1 MKNREIAMIFNRIA
15 DYLEI
20 KNDNPF
26 RIRAYRRAS
35 QNLESLTRNVE
46 DAPEEE
52 LTKIPGIGKDLAAKI
67 IEYLK
72 TGRIAAYEELK
83 REIPPIVLEIE
94 SIPGIGPR
102 TAMLIYDK
110 LRVQSIDELER
121 FASEHKLSG
130 LPGIKEKTEE
140 NILKGIAMLRRG
152 MERRP
157 LGHVLPIAQEIVG
170 RLRQNAPLKRIDI
183 AGSIRRWKE
192 TVKDIDILAQS
203 DDPEAVMKAFAG
215 LPNVKDVLM
224 RGPTR
229 SSVIIKEDLQVDL
242 RVVGKESY
250 GAALAYFTGSKEH
263 NVRLRE
269 MAVKKGLSINEYG
282 IFRVRDNRKLG
293 GEHEEDAYKILGLQF
308 VPPELRED
316 SGEIEAAL
324 ENRLPQ
330 LVSVEDIRGDL
341 HVHSNWSDG
350 VNSIEQLAI
359 AAKERGYSYLCIT
372 DHSQGLGIA
381 HGLTVERLMAQ
392 RKEVDAVNK
401 KIKNFK
407 IFHGTEVDIKSDGLP
422 DLPDEALKTL
432 DIVVASI
439 HSGFKQSREQITSRI
454 VKAMKNPYVS
464 IIGHPT
470 GRLLGER
477 DAYDVDMDE
486 VLKTAAETGTA
497 LEINAYP
504 LRLDLNDIYVM
515 KAKEIGVFIVINTD
529 AHDIPQF
536 DFMRYGVSIARR
548 GWLEKKD
555 VVNTLDVKQ
564 LLKRLK
570 PELSSDKNIH

>member
-1 MKNREIAMIFNRIA
+1 MKNREIAAIFNEIA

-35 QNLESLTRNVE
+35 QNLEGLSRNVADMTE
-46 DAPEEE
+46 DD

-72 TGRIAAYEELK
+72 TGRITAHEELK
-83 REIPPIVLEIE
+83 KEIPSIVLEIE
-94 SIPGIGPR
+94 AIPGVGPM
-102 TAMLIYDK
+102 TAMLIYEK
-110 LRVQSIDELER
+110 LHIESIDELER
-121 FASEHKLSG
+121 LANEHKLAG

-140 NILKGIAMLRRG
+140 NILKGIGMLRRG
-152 MERRP
+152 SERKP
-157 LGHVLPIAQEIVG
+157 LGRVLPLAQELVEQ
-170 RLRQNAPLKRIDI
+170 LKQKAPLKRIDI
-183 AGSIRRWKE
+183 AGSIRRYKD
-192 TVKDIDILAQS
+192 TVKDIDILVQS
-203 DDPEAVMKAFAG
+203 EDPEAVMKAFVA

-224 RGPTR
+224 HGPTR
-229 SSVIIKEDLQVDL
+229 SSIIIKEGLQVDL

-282 IFRVRDNRKLG
+282 IFRVKDNKKLG

-316 SGEIEAAL
+316 LGEIEVAL

-330 LVSVEDIRGDL
+330 LVSLEDICGDL

-350 VNSIEQLAI
+350 VNSIEQLSI

-381 HGLTVERLMAQ
+381 HGLTVERLMEQ
-392 RKEVDAVNK
+392 RKEIDAVNK
-401 KIKNFK
+401 KTKNFRVL
-407 IFHGTEVDIKSDGLP
+407 HGTEVDIKSDGSP
-422 DLPDEALKTL
+422 DLPDEALKEL
-432 DIVVASI
+432 DIVVASV
-439 HSGFKQSREQITSRI
+439 HSGFKQTREQITSRI
-454 VKAMKNPYVS
+454 VKAMQNPNIA
-464 IIGHPT
+464 IIAHPT

-477 DAYDVDMDE
+477 EAYEVDMNA
-486 VLKTAAETGTA
+486 VLEAAAETGTA
-497 LEINAYP
+497 LEINAFP
-504 LRLDLNDIYVM
+504 LRLDLTDKYAKM
-515 KAKEIGVFIVINTD
+515 AKELGVSIAISTD
-529 AHDIPQF
+529 AHDILQF
-536 DFMRYGVSIARR
+536 NYMTYGVSIARR

-555 VVNTLDVKQ
+555 VINTLDVKQ

-570 PELSSDKNIH
+570 PSSGK

>member
-1 MKNREIAMIFNRIA
+1 MKNLEIAAIFNEIA

-35 QNLESLTRNVE
+35 QNLEGLSRNVE
-46 DAPEEE
+46 DLTEDD

-67 IEYLK
+67 GEYLR
-72 TGRIAAYEELK
+72 TGKVSAHEELK
-83 REIPPIVLEIE
+83 KEIPSIVLEIE
-94 SIPGIGPR
+94 AIPGVGPR
-102 TAMLIYDK
+102 TAMLIYEK
-110 LRVQSIDELER
+110 LHIESIDELER
-121 FASEHKLSG
+121 LANEHKLAG

-140 NILKGIAMLRRG
+140 NILKGIGMLRRG
-152 MERRP
+152 SERKP
-157 LGHVLPIAQEIVG
+157 LGRVLPVAQELVEQ
-170 RLRQNAPLKRIDI
+170 LKQKAPLKRIDI
-183 AGSIRRWKE
+183 AGSIRRYKD
-192 TVKDIDILAQS
+192 TVKDIDILVQS
-203 DDPEAVMKAFAG
+203 EDPEAVMKAFVA

-224 RGPTR
+224 HGPTR
-229 SSVIIKEDLQVDL
+229 SSIIIKDGLQVDL

-282 IFRVRDNRKLG
+282 IFRVKDNKKLG

-316 SGEIEAAL
+316 LGEIEAAIG
-324 ENRLPQ
+324 NRLPQ
-330 LVSVEDIRGDL
+330 LVSLEDIRGDL

-381 HGLTVERLMAQ
+381 HGLTVVRLMEQ
-392 RKEVDAVNK
+392 RKEIDSVNK
-401 KIKNFK
+401 KIKNIK
-407 IFHGTEVDIKSDGLP
+407 VLHGTEVDIKSDGSP
-422 DLPDEALKTL
+422 DLSDDALKTL
-432 DIVVASI
+432 DIVVSSI
-439 HSGFKQSREQITSRI
+439 HSGFKQTREQITSRI
-454 VKAMKNPYVS
+454 VKAMQNPYID
-464 IIGHPT
+464 IIAHPT

-477 DAYDVDMDE
+477 EAYEVDMNE
-486 VLKTAAETGTA
+486 VLKVAAETGTA
-497 LEINAYP
+497 LEINAFP
-504 LRLDLNDIYVM
+504 LRLDLNDIYVK
-515 KAKEIGVFIVINTD
+515 KAKELGVSIAISTD
-529 AHDIPQF
+529 AHDILQF
-536 DFMRYGVSIARR
+536 NYMTYGISIARR

-555 VVNTLDVKQ
+555 VLNTLDYKQ
-564 LLKRLK
+564 LLKHMK
-570 PELSSDKNIH
+570 S

>member
-1 MKNREIAMIFNRIA
+1 MKNREIAAIFNEIA

-20 KNDNPF
+20 KKDNPF

-35 QNLESLTRNVE
+35 QNLEGLSRNVE
-46 DAPEEE
+46 DLTEDD

-67 IEYLK
+67 GEYLK
-72 TGRIAAYEELK
+72 TGKINAHEELK
-83 REIPPIVLEIE
+83 KEIPSIVLEIE
-94 SIPGIGPR
+94 AIPGVGPR
-102 TAMLIYDK
+102 TAMLIYEK
-110 LRVQSIDELER
+110 LRIKSIEELEKL
-121 FASEHKLSG
+121 ASEHKLSG
-130 LPGIKEKTEE
+130 LQGIKEKTEE
-140 NILKGIAMLRRG
+140 NILKGIAMLKRG

-157 LGHVLPIAQEIVG
+157 LGRVLPVAQEIV
-170 RLRQNAPLKRIDI
+170 RQLGQKAPLKRIDI
-183 AGSIRRWKE
+183 AGSIRRYKE
-192 TVKDIDILAQS
+192 TVKDIDILVLS
-203 DDPEAVMKAFAG
+203 DNPEAVMKVFVG

-224 RGPTR
+224 HGPTR
-229 SSVIIKEDLQVDL
+229 SSIIITEGLQVDL

-269 MAVKKGLSINEYG
+269 MAVRKGLSINEYG
-282 IFRVRDNRKLG
+282 IFRVKDNKKLG
-293 GEHEEDAYKILGLQF
+293 GENEEDAYKILGLQF

-316 SGEIEAAL
+316 TGEIEAAIG
-324 ENRLPQ
+324 NRLPQ

-359 AAKERGYSYLCIT
+359 AAKERGYSYIALT
-372 DHSQGLGIA
+372 DHTKGLGIA
-381 HGLTVERLMAQ
+381 HGLTVERLMEQ

-401 KIKNFK
+401 KIKN
-407 IFHGTEVDIKSDGLP
+407 IRVLHGTEADIRADGTP

-439 HSGFKQSREQITSRI
+439 HSGFKQTKEQITSRI
-454 VKAMKNPYVS
+454 VNAMKNPYVS

-477 DAYDVDMDE
+477 DAYEVDMDE
-486 VLKTAAETGTA
+486 VLKVAAETGTV

-504 LRLDLNDIYVM
+504 LRLDLSDIYVK
-515 KAKEIGVFIVINTD
+515 KAKELGVSVAINTD

-536 DFMRYGVSIARR
+536 DYISYGVSIARR

-555 VVNTLDVKQ
+555 VMNTLDIKQ

-570 PELSSDKNIH
+570 SYGSK